1 MKLLNKL
8 IKAFLTLF
16 RRNEQNE
23 KGSNNSL
30 PIELKGKKKLN
41 SRQKR
46 EYIERMR
53 KLRALEK
60 RAQKLM
66 LIFLYLPPLL
76 ILSGCGSGQVVT
88 QTQTTRMYPPEML
101 VQPIPEPEPPLV
113 PETMTTGD
121 LLDWWRDW
129 KEAYR
134 RAWKEAEADKAA
146 IREWMTRG
154 E

>member
-1 MKLLNKL
+1 
-8 IKAFLTLF
+8 
-16 RRNEQNE
+16 
-23 KGSNNSL
+23 
-30 PIELKGKKKLN
+30 
-41 SRQKR
+41 
-46 EYIERMR
+46 
-53 KLRALEK
+53 
-60 RAQKLM
+60 
-66 LIFLYLPPLL
+66 
-76 ILSGCGSGQVVT
+76 
-88 QTQTTRMYPPEML
+88 ML